1 MRIEILPEEASLEAR
16 LLYMRRRRRDSDPR
30 RALTVAAVIVAIA
43 WTVMIGLGLFLR

>member
-16 LLYMRRRRRDSDPR
+16 LLYMRRRRRYSDPR